1 MELLFLALIALCIAL
16 EGFFSGSEIAV
27 VSLSKLELQKRLK
40 EKERSALLLAR
51 LLQEPE
57 RLLSTT
63 LIGTNLST
71 VTASVIFTATLANQ
85 ISLALPALKDYPEAL
100 TVLCLTPFTLTFGEL
115 IPKSLSQKHSHRF
128 AFAVAYPL
136 HLFYVL
142 FKPISLVAM
151 KIAGSLSRGP
161 GAQAHQSPFVTKE
174 ELRLLVESSS
184 RLKIEETERDILKNI
199 LKLKEKRL
207 GSIYVP
213 LSDVVAL
220 EEGSPV
226 KEVVRLAEGS
236 GHSKFPV
243 YSGRFDNITGYIS
256 ILDILNTQDISVR
269 AGALKKPVLIFTE
282 YTNMLI
288 ALKEFEGSASKMAVV
303 VDEYGSTL
311 GIVTPE
317 DILEEIVGK
326 IEDEFDRQPPEVT
339 RLNGELLV
347 RGSVEVKELNR
358 HLKKPV
364 PESSHYSTLAG
375 YILMHTGGRV
385 PRKGE
390 KVKIGNLELR
400 IESSTPRRI
409 ELVRVKEIN

>member
-1 MELLFLALIALCIAL
+1 
-16 EGFFSGSEIAV
+16 
-27 VSLSKLELQKRLK
+27 
-40 EKERSALLLAR
+40 
-51 LLQEPE
+51 
-57 RLLSTT
+57 
-63 LIGTNLST
+63 
-71 VTASVIFTATLANQ
+71 
-85 ISLALPALKDYPEAL
+85 
-100 TVLCLTPFTLTFGEL
+100 
-115 IPKSLSQKHSHRF
+115 
-128 AFAVAYPL
+128 
-136 HLFYVL
+136 
-142 FKPISLVAM
+142 
-151 KIAGSLSRGP
+151 
-161 GAQAHQSPFVTKE
+161 
-174 ELRLLVESSS
+174 
-184 RLKIEETERDILKNI
+184 
-199 LKLKEKRL
+199 
-207 GSIYVP
+207 
-213 LSDVVAL
+213 
-220 EEGSPV
+220 
-226 KEVVRLAEGS
+226 
-236 GHSKFPV
+236 
-243 YSGRFDNITGYIS
+243 
-256 ILDILNTQDISVR
+256 VR

-385 PRKGE
+385 PRRGD
-390 KVKIGNLELR
+390 KVKIGNLELK